1 MSEAQRTLD
10 QVYSLAQLE
19 ALEREPALYLDRLA
33 AELGGAQTLDELST
47 RDATWIA
54 ALSAI
59 DTMIAR
65 AMKVRLDQALA
76 LEASVPA
83 VTRNVFATTIV
94 QYATRLELLGQ
105 RVHDVA
111 ARGGAHHP
119 SDIADAVLTAARTVL
134 GLRET
139 LRVGVLELI
148 RERSTAD
155 IAEADR
161 HARDRA
167 LDDAHRKQWS
177 RARRDLEALAADPS
191 GVIAG
196 PWRARLA
203 AYPEQLDDAPA
214 GPELSFADLI
224 ELD

>member
-1 MSEAQRTLD
+1 LSNAQRTLD

-19 ALEREPALYLDRLA
+19 AFEPAIYLDQLA
-33 AELGGAQTLDELST
+33 AELGTPATLDELAA
-47 RDATWIA
+47 RDAMWLA
-54 ALSAI
+54 ALAAI
-59 DTMIAR
+59 DTMVAR

-76 LEASVPA
+76 LEPSVPA

-94 QYATRLELLGQ
+94 QYAYRLELLGQ
-105 RVHDVA
+105 RVRDVA
-111 ARGGAHHP
+111 TRGGANHP
-119 SDIADAVLTAARTVL
+119 DDVADAVLAAARSVL

-139 LRVGVLELI
+139 LRVGVLELV
-148 RERSTAD
+148 REHAAAS

-167 LDDAHRKQWS
+167 LDETPRKQWS
-177 RARRDLEALAADPS
+177 RVRRDLEALAADPS
-191 GVIAG
+191 GVLAG
-196 PWRARLA
+196 PSRVRLA
-203 AYPEQLDDAPA
+203 AYPEQLDDTPA